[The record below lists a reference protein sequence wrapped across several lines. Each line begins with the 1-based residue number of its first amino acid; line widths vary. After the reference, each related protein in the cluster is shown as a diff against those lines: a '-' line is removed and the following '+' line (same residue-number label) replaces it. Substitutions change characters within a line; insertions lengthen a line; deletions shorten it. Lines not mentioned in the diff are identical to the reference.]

1 MSQQGTD
8 ASASAAVTASEETP
22 SGVPSTGSR
31 GGRAHPPRRRT
42 GAVPLLLG
50 GIALWAFLGLVPVHL
65 LKNPVLL
72 STWIVVGAAVV
83 PAVLLWVMAHR
94 LRAGD
99 TLTPGRLVVIAVIG
113 GSLAVALGGTLDS
126 LVGLIP
132 QPHPFGDQ
140 GLVSLALAGFVE
152 EFAKGVLIVATGWS
166 VAKTTRN
173 GLFVGGAVGL
183 GFAVLETI
191 GYISDHYS
199 GDHPLAASAV
209 VAVLRGATAPF
220 GHVLWSA
227 LLGAALFYAARRT
240 GRFRLSGV
248 VLGAYVGVAVLHGL
262 WDSSQGIVE
271 ALTDSA
277 VLGGLT
283 ALVGCI
289 VVVLVGGSV
298 WRRIARAT
306 MPAD

>member
-1 MSQQGTD
+1 MTDQRAD
-8 ASASAAVTASEETP
+8 ASASTASTASEQPAPGAPVSAT
-22 SGVPSTGSR
+22 R
-31 GGRAHPPRRRT
+31 QDRARRPRRRT
-42 GAVPLLLG
+42 GTVPLLLG

-83 PAVLLWVMAHR
+83 PAVLLWIMAHR
-94 LRAGD
+94 LRASD
-99 TLTPGRLVVIAVIG
+99 TLTPARLVVVAVIG

-191 GYISDHYS
+191 GYISDHYG
-199 GDHPLAASAV
+199 GDHPLAESAM

-227 LLGAALFYAARRT
+227 LLGAALFYAARKT
-240 GRFRLSGV
+240 GRFRLTGV

-283 ALVGCI
+283 AVAGVV
-289 VVVLVGGSV
+289 VVVLVGGSA